1 MGQLTP
7 EVVTKVTGMWLM
19 GDCTFCYGGP
29 FIAGFLTDYLPFSG
43 KCIIE
48 DKKDFRLSVY

>member
-19 GDCTFCYGGP
+19 GDCAFCYGGP

-43 KCIIE
+43 MSTKN
-48 DKKDFRLSVY
+48 